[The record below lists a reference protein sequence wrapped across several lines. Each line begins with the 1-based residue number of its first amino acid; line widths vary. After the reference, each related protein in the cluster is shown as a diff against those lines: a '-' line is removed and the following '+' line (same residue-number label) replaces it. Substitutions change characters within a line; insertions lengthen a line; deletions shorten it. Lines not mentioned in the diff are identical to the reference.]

1 MAEYNIGDKRRLTA
15 TFKNIS
21 DVLTDPTT
29 VTFLM
34 LEPDGTKTTLI
45 SGADAEVVALSTGVW
60 YVDWTITQACIHN
73 YEFKGTGAVVTA
85 EERSFRVRRR
95 AVA

>member
-15 TFKNIS
+15 TFKDID
-21 DVLTDPTT
+21 DVLTDPT
-29 VTFLM
+29 VITFIM
-34 LEPDGTKTTLI
+34 KEPDGTST
-45 SGADAEVVALSTGVW
+45 SQVNGDSVVVSSSTGVW
-60 YVDWTITQACIHN
+60 YVDWTITQEGVHN

-85 EERSFRVRRR
+85 EESSFRVRRR

>member
-15 TFKNIS
+15 TFTDIDS
-21 DVLTDPTT
+21 VLTDPTDI
-29 VTFLM
+29 TFLM
-34 LEPDGTKTTLI
+34 KEPDGTKTTHL
-45 SGADAEVVALSTGVW
+45 SGSAEVVAVSTGVW
-60 YVDWTITQACIHN
+60 YVDWTITQEGIHN

>member
-15 TFKNIS
+15 TFKDIN
-21 DVLTDPTT
+21 DVLTDPTDI
-29 VTFLM
+29 TFLM
-34 LEPDGTKTTLI
+34 KEPDGTKTTHL
-45 SGADAEVVALSTGVW
+45 SGGGIVTASSTGVW
-60 YVDWTITQACIHN
+60 YVDWTVTQEGIHN

-85 EERSFRVRRR
+85 EESSFRVRRR